1 MQKHDAHTKYLEYL
15 QNDPVKELKFKIN
28 EIRKYIIELG
38 MLLDKADRI
47 IIKKRLKEIDKKT
60 RISCTEKKKLHEE
73 LSKILLDLQYKRK
86 YISFA
91 YDSNDYYRL
100 KDLEYTFGDLDDYCK
115 PILAKESFNGN
126 YQMYILLL

>member
-1 MQKHDAHTKYLEYL
+1 
-15 QNDPVKELKFKIN
+15 
-28 EIRKYIIELG
+28 

-60 RISCTEKKKLHEE
+60 RISRTEKKKLHEE